1 MVVQLQ
7 KQDTPWESEERE
19 GLEANVEG
27 ERAVAASNNGRECA
41 EAELNAGKE
50 VGDGAEET
58 AQAARHVTYFN
69 TAPDSNA
76 GAAGIDL
83 LQGVLANL
91 ANNTVFG
98 A

>member
-1 MVVQLQ
+1 
-7 KQDTPWESEERE
+7 
-19 GLEANVEG
+19 
-27 ERAVAASNNGRECA
+27 
-41 EAELNAGKE
+41 LNAGKK

-58 AQAARHVTYFN
+58 AQAAPHVTYFN